1 MSPCRMARAR
11 RASPP
16 PTRAILR
23 SSSRAVRL
31 LLLVALFDLL
41 APSAASASHPPD
53 GGDASHSSIAA
64 AAAAAVDGGVADAGM
79 GLGIADQFVSTE
91 DLPAANAAVDAAA
104 DAARD
109 AATDAAGQAEFD
121 PRLAGVEEEERL
133 VDELLT
139 WLEERGVTGIRG
151 EEAAVEVVIDANT
164 TLKASGRSRAN
175 LCMVARRPI
184 AEGEVFLSLPRSFAV
199 SALQA
204 QEEAKPYEGE
214 VHPFT
219 ALAAW
224 VLRERAKGRA
234 SLWAPFVRLLPAHL
248 PFPHLFRAQ
257 LVPELQYDVM
267 LAERMSGRCSVWY
280 MPQSTSHPA
289 LPEVPLDPP
298 LLCLPC
304 SASPALP
311 PLLCLPCSASPAL
324 PPLLYLPC
332 SASAALPPLLCLP
345 CSASPALPPLLCLP
359 CSASPALPPLLCLPC
374 PVSHAIPSFLL
385 PCCAQVMEHKKALL
399 QEYNK
404 CRPEAIANATQ
415 EEFFW
420 AAGIVT
426 SRMFALRPAAAAEG
440 EGKGNEGEGQG
451 EEERQEADISLVPYG
466 DLFDTDDVPI
476 AIWQDTG
483 SRIEFTALTDIPAG
497 QHVAVHYGELSNDSR
512 HIPSFPST
520 HPPNPQPL
528 HQDTG
533 SSIEFMALTDIP
545 AGQHVAVHYG
555 ELSNEGALV
564 MRAMVLGG
572 NYRLFSSF
580 PFLSPLFPP
589 PGHGQQHRALVM
601 RAMVLG
607 GNYRDH
613 LHLFSSPQDAL
624 GFHVDKFL
632 RGYGHTLERGTFESV
647 EAELQRQAAAPQYAG
662 VAQRFEYRMAPGSP
676 LSAWFGGRFD
686 PRLLGIFTALH
697 ALVVNNRS
705 PCSTPST
712 ASLSL
717 PLSSLLSL
725 SNALPFCPPPPHSPS
740 TCLLCLSPDLSQV
753 AQVSLLYG
761 WMKDPKTTCDD
772 LARLVDDDVSD
783 AVPPAGNVLVE
794 RGQQLLK
801 EFPTTLGE
809 DLQLWRQLLV
819 CKAHVLFGAVE
830 GGEEGDKGGG
840 DGAEVVQCGAEY
852 VRELGEW
859 EVILRYRM
867 MKKYILRHLV
877 GRLLHTC
884 EN

>member
-1 MSPCRMARAR
+1 MARAR

-16 PTRAILR
+16 PAAILR

-31 LLLVALFDLL
+31 LLLVGLL
-41 APSAASASHPPD
+41 TPSLASASHPPD
-53 GGDASHSSIAA
+53 GGDASHSNIAA
-64 AAAAAVDGGVADAGM
+64 AAAAAAAADGGMADAGM

-91 DLPAANAAVDAAA
+91 DLPAANAAVDAETN
-104 DAARD
+104 AARG

-121 PRLAGVEEEERL
+121 PKLAGVEEEERL

-184 AEGEVFLSLPRSFAV
+184 AEGEVFLSLPRSLAI

-224 VLRERAKGRA
+224 VLRERGKGSA
-234 SLWAPFVRLLPAHL
+234 SLWAPF
-248 PFPHLFRAQ
+248 

-267 LAERMSGRCSVWY
+267 LAEVAG
-280 MPQSTSHPA
+280 HKEA
-289 LPEVPLDPP
+289 LV
-298 LLCLPC
+298 
-304 SASPALP
+304 
-311 PLLCLPCSASPAL
+311 
-324 PPLLYLPC
+324 
-332 SASAALPPLLCLP
+332 
-345 CSASPALPPLLCLP
+345 
-359 CSASPALPPLLCLPC
+359 
-374 PVSHAIPSFLL
+374 
-385 PCCAQVMEHKKALL
+385 

-426 SRMFALRPAAAAEG
+426 SRMFALRPAAAAEA
-440 EGKGNEGEGQG
+440 EDKGKEGEGQG
-451 EEERQEADISLVPYG
+451 KEERQEAEISLVPYG

-476 AIWQDTG
+476 AIW
-483 SRIEFTALTDIPAG
+483 
-497 QHVAVHYGELSNDSR
+497 
-512 HIPSFPST
+512 
-520 HPPNPQPL
+520 
-528 HQDTG
+528 QDTG

-555 ELSNEGALV
+555 ELSNDEALV
-564 MRAMVLGG
+564 MRG
-572 NYRLFSSF
+572 
-580 PFLSPLFPP
+580 
-589 PGHGQQHRALVM
+589 
-601 RAMVLG
+601 MVLG

-613 LHLFSSPQDAL
+613 MHLFSSPQDAVRY
-624 GFHVDKFL
+624 HVDKFL
-632 RGYGHTLERGTFESV
+632 RGYGHTLERTPLQGTYERV
-647 EAELQRQAAAPQYAG
+647 EAELQKQAAAPQYAG
-662 VAQRFEYRMAPGSP
+662 VAQRFEYRMAPASP

-686 PRLLGIFTALH
+686 PRLLAIFTALH

-705 PCSTPST
+705 ACPLPSP
-712 ASLSL
+712 ALSSHAHS
-717 PLSSLLSL
+717 PSSLL
-725 SNALPFCPPPPHSPS
+725 AHLPLNTPLPACHVPCS
-740 TCLLCLSPDLSQV
+740 CLACSYQTEPDLSHV

-761 WMKDPKTTCDD
+761 WMKDPKSTCDD

-801 EFPTTLGE
+801 AFPTTLGE
-809 DLQLWRQLLV
+809 DLKLWR
-819 CKAHVLFGAVE
+819 
-830 GGEEGDKGGG
+830 
-840 DGAEVVQCGAEY
+840 QCGAEY
-852 VRELGEW
+852 VRELSEW

>member
-1 MSPCRMARAR
+1 MARAR

-16 PTRAILR
+16 PTCAILR

-31 LLLVALFDLL
+31 LLLVALL

-64 AAAAAVDGGVADAGM
+64 AAAAAAAADGGVADAGM

-91 DLPAANAAVDAAA
+91 DLPAANVATDAAA
-104 DAARD
+104 NAARD

-164 TLKASGRSRAN
+164 SLKASGRSRAN
-175 LCMVARRPI
+175 LCMVARRLI
-184 AEGEVFLSLPRSFAV
+184 AEGEVFLSLPRSLAV

-204 QEEAKPYEGE
+204 QEDAKPYEGE

-224 VLRERAKGRA
+224 VLRERGKGRA

-248 PFPHLFRAQ
+248 PFPHLFRPQ

-267 LAERMSGRCSVWY
+267 LAEV
-280 MPQSTSHPA
+280 T
-289 LPEVPLDPP
+289 
-298 LLCLPC
+298 
-304 SASPALP
+304 
-311 PLLCLPCSASPAL
+311 
-324 PPLLYLPC
+324 
-332 SASAALPPLLCLP
+332 
-345 CSASPALPPLLCLP
+345 
-359 CSASPALPPLLCLPC
+359 
-374 PVSHAIPSFLL
+374 
-385 PCCAQVMEHKKALL
+385 EHKKALL

-426 SRMFALRPAAAAEG
+426 SRMFALRPAAAAEA
-440 EGKGNEGEGQG
+440 EDKGKEGEGQG

-483 SRIEFTALTDIPAG
+483 S
-497 QHVAVHYGELSNDSR
+497 
-512 HIPSFPST
+512 
-520 HPPNPQPL
+520 
-528 HQDTG
+528 
-533 SSIEFMALTDIP
+533 SIEFMALTDIP
-545 AGQHVAVHYG
+545 AGQHVSLHYG
-555 ELSNEGALV
+555 ELSNDEALV
-564 MRAMVLGG
+564 MRAMV
-572 NYRLFSSF
+572 
-580 PFLSPLFPP
+580 
-589 PGHGQQHRALVM
+589 V
-601 RAMVLG
+601 G

-624 GFHVDKFL
+624 RYHVDKFL
-632 RGYGHTLERGTFESV
+632 RGYGHTLEQTPLQGTFERV
-647 EAELQRQAAAPQYAG
+647 EAELQKQAAAAQYEG

-697 ALVVNNRS
+697 ALVVNNRK
-705 PCSTPST
+705 
-712 ASLSL
+712 
-717 PLSSLLSL
+717 
-725 SNALPFCPPPPHSPS
+725 
-740 TCLLCLSPDLSQV
+740 PDLSQV

-809 DLQLWRQLLV
+809 DLQLW
-819 CKAHVLFGAVE
+819 H
-830 GGEEGDKGGG
+830 
-840 DGAEVVQCGAEY
+840 QCGAEY